1 MRRKRGVPEALP
13 RSGPRGTAPFD
24 QSDVARW
31 GRRLAI
37 QRALRSR
44 PIGAGSDLEAL
55 EAGRSVVEWWR
66 GVDRDLSG
74 IPHALVGAA
83 ASNAYMAPR
92 MTADLD
98 VAVVVHDLTR
108 AAALLT
114 ACGYGRLGDLNMSL
128 DPQLTGSRWRTPAG
142 EYVDLIG
149 IGHRWAAT
157 AIAEAQAAPWQGLPV
172 MPMPYLVLMKL
183 ISSRAV
189 DTADLQ
195 RVLGAA
201 SEEQWLEVRGLVSR
215 LRPQDLDDLDALRQ
229 IGLWE
234 RDQVSP

>member
-1 MRRKRGVPEALP
+1 VRRKRGVPEALP
-13 RSGPRGTAPFD
+13 RSGPRGSAPFD

-55 EAGRSVVEWWR
+55 EAGRTVVEWWR

-74 IPHALVGAA
+74 ISHALVGAA

-98 VAVVVHDLTR
+98 VAVGVRDL
-108 AAALLT
+108 AQAEALLT

-157 AIAEAQAAPWQGLPV
+157 AIAEAQEAPWQGLPV

-201 SEEQWLEVRGLVSR
+201 SHQQWLTVRDLVSR

-234 RDQVSP
+234 RDQVPR

>member
-1 MRRKRGVPEALP
+1 M
-13 RSGPRGTAPFD
+13 
-24 QSDVARW
+24 
-31 GRRLAI
+31 
-37 QRALRSR
+37 
-44 PIGAGSDLEAL
+44 
-55 EAGRSVVEWWR
+55 EWWR
-66 GVDRDLSG
+66 GVDRDLTG

-83 ASNAYMAPR
+83 ASNVYMAPR

-98 VAVVVHDLTR
+98 VAVVVRDLAR
-108 AAALLT
+108 AEALLT
-114 ACGYGRLGDLNMSL
+114 ACEYERLGDLTMSL
-128 DPQLTGSRWRTPAG
+128 DPLLAGSRWRTPAG
-142 EYVDLIG
+142 ESVDLIG
-149 IGHRWAAT
+149 IGHGWAAT
-157 AIAEAQAAPWQGLPV
+157 AIAQAQEAPWQGLPV

-201 SEEQWLEVRGLVSR
+201 SAEQWLEVRDLVSR

-234 RDQVSP
+234 RDQVSR